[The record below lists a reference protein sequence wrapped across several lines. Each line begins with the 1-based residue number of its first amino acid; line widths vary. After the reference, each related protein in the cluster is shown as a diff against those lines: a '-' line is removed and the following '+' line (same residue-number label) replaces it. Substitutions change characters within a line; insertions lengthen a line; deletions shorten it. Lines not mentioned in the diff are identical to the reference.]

1 MTTTPNI
8 SSELASFLEAI
19 KEREEQQQSRFKEA
33 LNEVKPL
40 LTEQGYEAS
49 IEWQGGGDSGDF
61 YDLAITK
68 NGEEVKDEK
77 LEETFENLADYY
89 IQAFHPG
96 CEISDGEADGSQG
109 TITFNK
115 DGVSDD
121 FTYNHITKEDA
132 STSVGW

>member
-8 SSELASFLEAI
+8 SADFASFLEAM
-19 KEREEQQQSRFKEA
+19 KEREEQQQTAFKEA

-61 YDLAITK
+61 YDLTITK

-77 LEETFENLADYY
+77 LEETFENLADDY

-96 CEISDGEADGSQG
+96 CETSDGEWDGSQG
-109 TITFNK
+109 IITFNK

-121 FTYNHITKEDA
+121 FTYNHITAEDA
-132 STSVGW
+132 SKSVGW